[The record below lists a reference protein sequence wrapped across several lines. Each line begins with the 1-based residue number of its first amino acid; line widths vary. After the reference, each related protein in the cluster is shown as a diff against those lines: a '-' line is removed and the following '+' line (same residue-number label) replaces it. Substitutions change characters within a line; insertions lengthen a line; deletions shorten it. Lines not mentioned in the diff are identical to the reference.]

1 MDTQTPHRAR
11 SAAEFGSSIGL
22 MFPDSDRE
30 RALAAYQPRPTD
42 VIISP
47 FGKCGT
53 TWLQQTFHCL
63 RTRGDMD
70 FDDISRV
77 VPWIET
83 SVTLDLDINGEQVTD
98 PRGFKSHLAYDDL
111 PKGARY
117 VVSLRDPKDALV
129 SMYKFMEGW
138 FMEPGAVPMEHF
150 AFGWAASGRYWRHLA
165 SWWAQRDNPD
175 VLLFSYEHMCEDP
188 KSHVKRLAEFC
199 GIPLDDELLRL
210 TLDNSSL
217 PFMLTHKDK
226 FDDFMMRQKS
236 EELCNLP
243 PGSESA
249 KVRQG
254 GAGGHRTALSREVAA
269 MLDETWA
276 SSAAPATGFASYAE
290 FEAALR
296 KRPV

>member
-1 MDTQTPHRAR
+1 MDAPRRAR
-11 SAAEFGSSIGL
+11 TAAEFGPMIGRV
-22 MFPDSDRE
+22 FPDADRE
-30 RALAAYQPRPTD
+30 QALASYRPRPTD

-77 VPWIET
+77 APWIET
-83 SVTLDLDINGEQVTD
+83 SVTLGLDINAEQRGD

-129 SMYKFMEGW
+129 SMYRFMEGW
-138 FMEPGAVPMEHF
+138 FMEPGAVPIEHF
-150 AFGWAASGRYWRHLA
+150 AFGWAASGRYWRHLK
-165 SWWAQRDNPD
+165 SWWAQRDNPN

-188 KSHVKRLAEFC
+188 ARHVVRLAEFA
-199 GIPLDDELLRL
+199 GIPLDDKLLQL
-210 TLDNSSL
+210 TLEHTSL
-217 PFMLTHKDK
+217 PFMLKHKDR
-226 FDDFMMRQKS
+226 FDDLMMRQKS

-243 PGSESA
+243 PGSDSA

-254 GAGGHRTALSREVAA
+254 GAGGHRALLSPEVVA
-269 MLDETWA
+269 MLDDMWA
-276 SSAAPATGFASYAE
+276 KEAAEATDFASYAE
-290 FEAALR
+290 LEARLR
-296 KRPV
+296 ATAR